1 MSSPPTPS
9 TTGGPQAVPGS
20 VVSTAI
26 AGLLAVPPRPARVT
40 TVVIAVAVPSHWL
53 LALSFTGA
61 FVLVAIGTGLA
72 AVWHLRSWPRGQT
85 LQELSVASRSAASAI
100 RRRHGSRGKRQ
111 AS

>member
-1 MSSPPTPS
+1 
-9 TTGGPQAVPGS
+9 

-40 TVVIAVAVPSHWL
+40 TVVIAVPSHWL

-72 AVWHLRSWPRGQT
+72 AVWHLRSWPRGQR